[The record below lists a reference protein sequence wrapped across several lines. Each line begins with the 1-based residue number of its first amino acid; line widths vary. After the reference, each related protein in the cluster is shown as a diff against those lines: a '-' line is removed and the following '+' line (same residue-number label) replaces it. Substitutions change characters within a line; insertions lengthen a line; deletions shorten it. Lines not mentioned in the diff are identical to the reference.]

1 MKFLEKLSLTIFS
14 TIILILS
21 LILCLILF
29 GWLEAT
35 NIHYFINYIASIP
48 TATNITLVTLVIF
61 MLLAIKCIFFPSY
74 SKDKELKTEGI
85 LLQNESGKLLI
96 SIETIENLVKGV
108 VAGFPNAKSV
118 NCKVK
123 LDKTVNNV
131 IIDMNLVV
139 TSETIIKELS
149 ANLQNK
155 VKNSIENMTG
165 IKVEEVNV
173 HIQGV
178 NIEAIKSEEKIAKE
192 EE

>member
-1 MKFLEKLSLTIFS
+1 MKFLERISLTIFS

-21 LILCLILF
+21 LILCLIFF

-48 TATNITLVTLVIF
+48 TATNITLGILVIL
-61 MLLAIKCIFFPSY
+61 MLLSIKCIFFPSY
-74 SKDKELKTEGI
+74 SKEKELKTEGI
-85 LLQNESGKLLI
+85 LLENESGKLLI

-108 VAGFPNAKSV
+108 VAGFPNAKSI

-123 LDKTVNNV
+123 LDKAVNNV

-149 ANLQNK
+149 SNLQNK
-155 VKNSIENMTG
+155 IKEVIKTTTEIEVKAIN
-165 IKVEEVNV
+165 IK
-173 HIQGV
+173 IK
-178 NIEAIKSEEKIAKE
+178 NIEANNQ
-192 EE
+192 